1 MNEIKVPSPITGL
14 VIEISVSIGDTVAP
28 GALLAVFES
37 MKMENELL
45 SEYGGAIKDIKVREN
60 QNISEGETV
69 LLIDLV

>member
-28 GALLAVFES
+28 GDLLAVIES

-45 SEYGGAIKDIKVREN
+45 SEHEGTIKDIKVREN